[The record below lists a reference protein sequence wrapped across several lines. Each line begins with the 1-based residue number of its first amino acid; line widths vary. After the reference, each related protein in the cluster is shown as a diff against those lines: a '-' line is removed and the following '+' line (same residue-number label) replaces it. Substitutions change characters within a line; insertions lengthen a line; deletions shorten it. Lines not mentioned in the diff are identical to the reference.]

1 MTFTPRPYQQEAIDR
16 SVRFLRSTKGKNGL
30 VILPTGSGKSICIA
44 GIVKALGEPTL
55 VFQPSKEILAQNAAK
70 YASYGYDC
78 GIYSASAGQKKLRDV
93 TFATVGSVVKKLH
106 LLERFKY
113 VIVDECFPAGTMI
126 DGRPIQD
133 IRPGDYVNSYNH
145 WTERIEVRKVVRTFA
160 RKRKNDLVKV
170 TLVNGASFVCT
181 YNHPVHTREDAYV
194 PAGFLTNETV
204 LFNQGTTDAEYV
216 ALASVERYEPGSGAQ
231 HGEVREGD
239 TVYNFE
245 VDINHNYF
253 ANGVLV
259 HNCHG
264 VNAKGGMYETVLSH
278 MAVPTIGLTATPYRL
293 GQESDPWNPFD
304 TYSVL
309 KFLTRTRP
317 RMFDEV
323 VYYVQNRELFDAG
336 YLARIKYYEV
346 EAVNR
351 KLLRKNST
359 GADWTDASVKAA
371 YQIGGFDAK
380 VVKVV
385 RRLLE
390 IGRKNV
396 LVFTRFVEEAAAVAR
411 AIPGAELVSA
421 DTPPKE
427 RDRIIGGFRSGR
439 IPVVCNVGILTTG
452 FDYPELE
459 AVVMARP
466 TMSLALWYQVVGRGI
481 RPHPGKDHTV
491 VVDMAGNF
499 RIFGKVEDLELS
511 QAGGWHVTSG
521 GRQLTNVRMD
531 KIQPVAQHEQQ
542 SA

>member
-113 VIVDECFPAGTMI
+113 VIVDEC
-126 DGRPIQD
+126 
-133 IRPGDYVNSYNH
+133 
-145 WTERIEVRKVVRTFA
+145 
-160 RKRKNDLVKV
+160 
-170 TLVNGASFVCT
+170 
-181 YNHPVHTREDAYV
+181 
-194 PAGFLTNETV
+194 
-204 LFNQGTTDAEYV
+204 
-216 ALASVERYEPGSGAQ
+216 
-231 HGEVREGD
+231 
-239 TVYNFE
+239 
-245 VDINHNYF
+245 
-253 ANGVLV
+253 
-259 HNCHG
+259 HG
-264 VNAKGGMYETVLSH
+264 VNPRGSMYETVLSH
-278 MAVPTIGLTATPYRL
+278 MAVPTLGLTATPYRL

-491 VVDMAGNF
+491 VVDMGGNF